1 MFLLSENKPS
11 HDYLFDSERR
21 YKTFI
26 IKLVMAI
33 IRIAREILKNRVSFI
48 EYNIDAKETLPNSN
62 IPNII
67 TCLFRFSSFSISL
80 SKIRNCHLLINKS
93 FLGGYL

>member
-1 MFLLSENKPS
+1 MRNKQP

-33 IRIAREILKNRVSFI
+33 IRIARETLKNRASFI
-48 EYNIDAKETLPNSN
+48 EYNIDAKDTLPNSN
-62 IPNII
+62 IP
-67 TCLFRFSSFSISL
+67 
-80 SKIRNCHLLINKS
+80 
-93 FLGGYL
+93 

>member
-1 MFLLSENKPS
+1 MFSLSENKPS

-33 IRIAREILKNRVSFI
+33 IRMARETLKNRVSFI
-48 EYNIDAKETLPNSN
+48 EYNIDAKETLPNNN
-62 IPNII
+62 IPYVI
-67 TCLFRFSSFSISL
+67 TCLFRFSPFSISL
-80 SKIRNCHLLINKS
+80 SKIRNCHLLIKKS